1 MFFFAFQLFE
11 VIVIMKNKISTDNK
25 WIELE
30 SKKLEK
36 ILERVHS
43 ENIALK
49 KLLIELKKQ
58 NANNNNLHQKI
69 S

>member
-1 MFFFAFQLFE
+1 
-11 VIVIMKNKISTDNK
+11 MKNKISTDNK